1 MNSTNRPDVSAS
13 FPGSLTP
20 PPVIAPLWRRLA
32 AMLYDSILVIAIWI
46 VVGGIVL
53 AIFGVDETRAQ
64 NGIMTELSLAHQLTL
79 FIALLLSPLLFFG
92 FFWTHSGQTL
102 GMQAWR
108 IRVTSEDG
116 GPVTW
121 RQALLRFFAAWLSAL
136 PAGLGYFWVWVDPER
151 RAWHD
156 RLSGTRTV
164 RVRTEAR

>member
-1 MNSTNRPDVSAS
+1 MNSTNRPDVSDS
-13 FPGSLTP
+13 SPGAPGPAAP

-79 FIALLLSPLLFFG
+79 FIALILSPLLFFG

-108 IRVTSEDG
+108 IRIQNADG
-116 GPVTW
+116 SAISW
-121 RQALLRFFAAWLSAL
+121 RQALLRSGTAPFALLAG
-136 PAGLGYFWVWVDPER
+136 GLGYLWMLFDSER
-151 RAWHD
+151 RTLPD
-156 RLSGTRTV
+156 IVSRS
-164 RVRTEAR
+164 RVVKI